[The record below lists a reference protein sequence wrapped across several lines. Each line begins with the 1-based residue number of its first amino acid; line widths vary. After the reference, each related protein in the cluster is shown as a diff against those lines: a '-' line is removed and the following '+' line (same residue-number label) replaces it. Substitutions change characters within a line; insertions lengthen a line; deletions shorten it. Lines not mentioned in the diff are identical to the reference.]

1 MGEWVLSRD
10 FPDASDLMHI
20 FALCPPSCKTEGGLD
35 GYVTLGNTTE
45 GREVDLGVFAG
56 CHHRR
61 LLPRAPSRDPP
72 MTREAD
78 GSRAAAD
85 LNRRKANHGGQSD
98 EVILAA

>member
-1 MGEWVLSRD
+1 MGEWVLSRCTY
-10 FPDASDLMHI
+10 SR
-20 FALCPPSCKTEGGLD
+20 FARLPARQKRGLD